1 MKKVKHLSLKNM
13 KPTQLMI
20 YFLNNGLAVEPNN
33 PILTSM
39 PKLVLKLILILRLYI
54 QLMTAFAQLDL
65 VRMPLTKSMMS

>member
-20 YFLNNGLAVEPNN
+20 YFLNNGLVVEPNN

-39 PKLVLKLILILRLYI
+39 LKLVLKLILILRLYI
-54 QLMTAFAQLDL
+54 QLKTAFAQLDL